1 MEDKFHELALEKLTG
16 RASAEESRKLGE
28 YLGQDPALQAEY
40 ERLKLEVQAAKDL
53 IPLIKET
60 DSDSEDL
67 PEYEKNMLMAE
78 VRSVFSP
85 DNQESEPA
93 HEADPQQEEPFWKYW
108 KWAGGLT
115 ATALLAFIILTPNPE
130 VTEDEPKYTKKS
142 MDDTIQAAD
151 TLKSQYEDLRQDLS
165 FDSSLE
171 GFKTGEGNGLLT
183 AIASIEMHDQ
193 LVDFEIEEYVSLA
206 KSNTDSDFRAWL
218 EKQKKLQRRKN
229 ELEEAMQ
236 TTFNSYHVAYKLAS
250 AGDQENQWTKILADS
265 IQAADTLKGQYED
278 LRQDLSFDSSLEGFK
293 TGEGNG
299 LLTAIASIEMHDQ
312 LVDFEIEEY
321 VSLAKSNTDS
331 DFRAWL
337 EKQKKRRGELG
348 KSKKEQERELTEVI
362 KSYIKNNVTNARGKR
377 WRENLADCE
386 KKADRLKSQ
395 YEDLRQLLARSR

>member
-1 MEDKFHELALEKLTG
+1 MALEKLAG

-85 DNQESEPA
+85 NNQEREPA

-218 EKQKKLQRRKN
+218 EKQKK
-229 ELEEAMQ
+229 
-236 TTFNSYHVAYKLAS
+236 
-250 AGDQENQWTKILADS
+250 
-265 IQAADTLKGQYED
+265 
-278 LRQDLSFDSSLEGFK
+278 
-293 TGEGNG
+293 
-299 LLTAIASIEMHDQ
+299 
-312 LVDFEIEEY
+312 
-321 VSLAKSNTDS
+321 
-331 DFRAWL
+331 
-337 EKQKKRRGELG
+337 RRGELG
-348 KSKKEQERELTEVI
+348 KSKKERERELTEVI

>member
-1 MEDKFHELALEKLTG
+1 MEDKFHELALEKLAG

-130 VTEDEPKYTKKS
+130 ITEDEPKYTKKS
-142 MDDTIQAAD
+142 TDDSIQAAD
-151 TLKSQYEDLRQDLS
+151 TLKSQYEDLRQDPP
-165 FDSSLE
+165 
-171 GFKTGEGNGLLT
+171 
-183 AIASIEMHDQ
+183 
-193 LVDFEIEEYVSLA
+193 
-206 KSNTDSDFRAWL
+206 
-218 EKQKKLQRRKN
+218 
-229 ELEEAMQ
+229 
-236 TTFNSYHVAYKLAS
+236 
-250 AGDQENQWTKILADS
+250 
-265 IQAADTLKGQYED
+265 
-278 LRQDLSFDSSLEGFK
+278 FDSSLEGFK

-348 KSKKEQERELTEVI
+348 KSKKERERELTEVI